1 MSDESRESLVA
12 DEQIARYKP
21 NSNEFVWVSDPERK
35 TEEPELALIINQ
47 ATVEQKRDH
56 ISKMTL
62 ALTAKGS
69 KYEIHNLDSWIED
82 PDIYL
87 AISGEQVI
95 FVSGESIV
103 GPCVK
108 EG

>member
-1 MSDESRESLVA
+1 MSDESKEALVA

-21 NSNEFVWVSDPERK
+21 NRNEFVWLSDPERK
-35 TEEPELALIINQ
+35 SEEPELALIINR
-47 ATVEQKRDH
+47 ATMEQKRDH
-56 ISKMTL
+56 ISKVAL
-62 ALTAKGS
+62 ALTAKGA
-69 KYEIHNLDSWIED
+69 KYEIHNFDSWIED

-87 AISGEQVI
+87 AISGEEVV
-95 FVSGESIV
+95 FVSGENIV